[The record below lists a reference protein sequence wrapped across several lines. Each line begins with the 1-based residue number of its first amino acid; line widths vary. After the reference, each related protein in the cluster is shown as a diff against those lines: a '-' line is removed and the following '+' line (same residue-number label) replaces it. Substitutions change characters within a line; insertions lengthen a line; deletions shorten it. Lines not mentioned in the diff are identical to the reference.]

1 MNDAQRMRLMLLT
14 LRRGGSPDR
23 SRRPPPSPSVSGAV
37 QGRSRAFAPAGPS
50 ADAQELVAE
59 VCHEAEAPAESLDV
73 AVAHVAGGD
82 PAPLHLSDPALP
94 PPQPAPGL

>member
-50 ADAQELVAE
+50 ADAQALVAE
-59 VCHEAEAPAESLDV
+59 VCHEAEAPPECLAA
-73 AVAHVAGGD
+73 AVEHVAGGD
-82 PAPLHLSDPALP
+82 PAPLGLADPALP
-94 PPQPAPGL
+94 HPHPGPHP